1 MADVPSLDVPVQ
13 KPPVLLETRGI
24 SAGYGRTV
32 ILREPGITLRA
43 GEWLGLLGANGS
55 GKSTLLRAITGQIP
69 LLAGEV
75 TLAGTALHAAP
86 ERAKA
91 AFGYAVDPAE
101 LPQGL
106 TGRQYIRL
114 VASIR
119 GCAPTAWP
127 HEDLLG
133 LLALAPHLDKP
144 IHACSLGTQGKI
156 AVAAALLGAPPLIIL
171 DEALNG
177 LDPLV
182 SIRLRR
188 LLRAMAATSRH
199 AIILA
204 THSLEQVAQD
214 ASTVLLMDDG
224 GIKHV
229 WNSAALAAIRAVP
242 GGLEAAFM
250 DAMER
255 G

>member
-1 MADVPSLDVPVQ
+1 VPSLADTITTDAPI
-13 KPPVLLETRGI
+13 LLQTAGI

-32 ILREPGITLRA
+32 VLREPGITLRA

-69 LLAGEV
+69 LQSGDI
-75 TLAGTALHAAP
+75 TLAGTALGSAP

-91 AFGYAVDPAE
+91 AFGYAVDPSE
-101 LPQGL
+101 LPRGL

-114 VASIR
+114 TASIR
-119 GCAPTAWP
+119 GCHPAAWP
-127 HEDLLG
+127 HDDLPG
-133 LLALAPHLDKP
+133 LLALVPHLDKP
-144 IHACSLGTQGKI
+144 MHSCSLGTQGKI
-156 AVAAALLGAPPLIIL
+156 AIAAALLGAPPLLIL

-188 LLRAMAATSRH
+188 LLRAMTKTGRH

-214 ASTVLLMDDG
+214 ATTVLLLDDG
-224 GIKHV
+224 AIKHS
-229 WNSAALAAIRAVP
+229 WTGADLAAARATP

-250 DAMER
+250 RAM
-255 G
+255 GQN